1 MLRKLIGSVL
11 WALSVGVTGAIMYT
25 AMGIQSNILT
35 GLGVLGLVSASTG
48 IFIAMDAVRDRAPI
62 AFLVAISVW
71 IVGEA
76 FIIPSEINYWSA
88 IVSAKAEREM
98 DMERQSNG
106 RRMILDRVADNIMA
120 KKPARAA
127 AIVQTDIDAALAKD
141 IGNTSLGAATANCM
155 DLNSRSIWRCK
166 TVLALRSE
174 LAIVQEYDKA
184 ASMVWDAN
192 TKVGATNDAHGAHDG
207 QMQLADMLGG
217 TPKGWGQA
225 LMVVTIAMLFITRG
239 LGLYIGW
246 RRVPAKQAVAVKNHI
261 GDVPANVFADDTEK
275 HRPALAAPAAEA
287 LPEPMPPLEKPSN
300 IVLYRQ
306 PLPPTPKA
314 VPVIDPSSIEGIVAA
329 AVRSMPPVEHPIP
342 DIAKAVKT
350 LAAARGVSEIPHP
363 TAIGVIL
370 SRRLGYPGRRGSLKR
385 DGHRSMVYDLS
396 GVRADGE
403 KSICVA

>member
-1 MLRKLIGSVL
+1 MLRKFIGSVL

-48 IFIAMDAVRDRAPI
+48 IFVAMDAVRDRAPI
-62 AFLVAISVW
+62 AFLVALSVW

-88 IVSAKAEREM
+88 VVSARAEREM

-106 RRMILDRVADNIMA
+106 RRMILDRVSDNIMA

-127 AIVQTDIDAALAKD
+127 AIVQTDIDAALARD
-141 IGNTSLGAATANCM
+141 IGNTSLGAATASCM

-207 QMQLADMLGG
+207 PMQLADMLGG
-217 TPKGWGQA
+217 TPKRWGQA
-225 LMVVTIAMLFITRG
+225 LMVVTIALLFITRG

-246 RRVPAKQAVAVKNHI
+246 RRAPAKRPVP
-261 GDVPANVFADDTEK
+261 DETTPANVFADVTPK
-275 HRPALAAPAAEA
+275 HWPALAPTAAEVSPEPVPA
-287 LPEPMPPLEKPSN
+287 LPMPSN
-300 IVLYRQ
+300 VVPIRQ
-306 PLPPTPKA
+306 PVLTKPKL
-314 VPVIDPSSIEGIVAA
+314 VPEADPKSIESIVAA
-329 AVRSMPPVEHPIP
+329 AVQSMPPGEHPIP

-350 LAAARGVSEIPHP
+350 LATARGVDDIPHP
-363 TAIGVIL
+363 TAIGVVL
-370 SRRLGYPGRRGSLKR
+370 SKRLGYLGRRGSLKR
-385 DGHRSMVYDLS
+385 DGHRSMVYNLVGS
-396 GVRADGE
+396 VRQE
-403 KSICVA
+403 KACVA